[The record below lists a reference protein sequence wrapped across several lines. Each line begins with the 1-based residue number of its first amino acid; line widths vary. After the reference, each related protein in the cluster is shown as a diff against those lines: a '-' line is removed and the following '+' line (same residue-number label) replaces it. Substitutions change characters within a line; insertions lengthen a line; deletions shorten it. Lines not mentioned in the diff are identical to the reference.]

1 MLFIAK
7 GVKKMSNKMKKKEL
21 KQIQNQ
27 AQDGRSMVE
36 MLGVLAI
43 IGVLSIGGIVGY
55 RWGMDKHVSNQILY
69 EMNLNSTQL
78 AMLLQRGDRDGVTL
92 SLGSP
97 YDDGKFRTVDYGF
110 KYGCGEEDEIEEH
123 TCALNETMY
132 FMTTTGLPKRVCNM
146 LNDSVFGMAYYYN
159 HKINGRVDGECDD
172 SNNTVTVFFETDSMI
187 DGETSQPEESETQT
201 PTPETTTTPEL
212 TNPICDETCPVMC
225 NAEGK
230 CECPGGSKLSADG
243 SKCECPAEKPHWTGT
258 ECTECPGDSTWDSTT
273 GECKCEGNKVWK
285 ESRDGEDKCVE
296 LVGECQKNS
305 DCGPG
310 EYCYLK
316 KGYGCGDDKEFD
328 PNQFG
333 IGGMGEKSKCMNA
346 VGDAKEGET
355 THFVG
360 SNSYMTWWSAE
371 RFCKALGRNQA
382 THATV
387 KCSLNPAEGHCIGTD
402 DNIIADLQEDFGQT
416 DMWLEDYGDSCNSY
430 HVSLYDDNV
439 YIHHHSR
446 DCNGHSALCTPETE

>member
-1 MLFIAK
+1 
-7 GVKKMSNKMKKKEL
+7 MKKQQKNQL
-21 KQIQNQ
+21 KQVQNQ

-43 IGVLSIGGIVGY
+43 IGVLSIGGIAGY

-69 EMNLNSTQL
+69 EMNLNSAQL
-78 AMLLQRGDRDGVTL
+78 AMLLQKGNPEGVTL

-97 YDDGKFRTVDYGF
+97 YDEGKFRTVDYGF

-132 FMTTTGLPKRVCNM
+132 FMTTTGLPKRICNM

-187 DGETSQPEESETQT
+187 DGETSRPEESETQT
-201 PTPETTTTPEL
+201 PTPETTTTPES
-212 TNPICDETCPVMC
+212 TNPECDETCPVMC

-243 SKCECPAEKPHWTGT
+243 SKCECPAEKPYWTGT
-258 ECTECPGDSTWDSTT
+258 ECTMCPEGSQPLN
-273 GECKCEGNKVWK
+273 GKCFCDNAPTQEWK
-285 ESRDGEDKCVE
+285 ASAENGGCDKKQ
-296 LVGECQKNS
+296 VGECESNA

-310 EYCYLK
+310 EYCYLNY
-316 KGYGCGDDKEFD
+316 GYNCSNEFD
-328 PNQFG
+328 PDKFG
-333 IGGMGEKSKCMNA
+333 VGKNNIRSECRNA
-346 VGDAKEGET
+346 RGDAKEGET

-360 SNSYMTWWSAE
+360 SNSYYMTWWSAE

-387 KCSLNPAEGHCIGTD
+387 KCSLNPAEGHCIDTD

-416 DMWLEDYGDSCNSY
+416 DTWLEDYGDSCNSY

-439 YIHHHSR
+439 YIHHHYR
-446 DCNGHSALCTPETE
+446 NCNGHSALCMPETE